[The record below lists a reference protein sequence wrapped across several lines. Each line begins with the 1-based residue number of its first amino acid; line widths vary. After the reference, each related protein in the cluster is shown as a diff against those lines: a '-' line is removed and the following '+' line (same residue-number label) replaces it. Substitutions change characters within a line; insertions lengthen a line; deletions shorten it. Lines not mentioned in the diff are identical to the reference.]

1 MRMLYMLVDASA
13 PLLLQGM
20 FLVRMLQLPRL
31 YTKTG
36 FARWVRRWF
45 HQSSREVRALANV
58 IASMFACFW
67 FLHLLT
73 CSWFFVGSME
83 GAWASAANIRD
94 LPMLEQGL
102 HSYDIRSARRAQKE
116 TQHQVSDFFMIYPV
130 SWDLELQE
138 MSEML
143 PEFLYREICR
153 EALTPFLWKHAVLH
167 DLATRHQ
174 CFQYDLCVQ
183 CMVDWN
189 VGSHEMLFSA
199 RTKCDNMLIIAQ
211 GTIAYQKSASDFLET
226 RSTCTTAT
234 TMTTIASAASL
245 SPRPSLSNLGKAHA
259 F

>member
-1 MRMLYMLVDASA
+1 
-13 PLLLQGM
+13 
-20 FLVRMLQLPRL
+20 
-31 YTKTG
+31 
-36 FARWVRRWF
+36 
-45 HQSSREVRALANV
+45 
-58 IASMFACFW
+58 
-67 FLHLLT
+67 
-73 CSWFFVGSME
+73 
-83 GAWASAANIRD
+83 
-94 LPMLEQGL
+94 
-102 HSYDIRSARRAQKE
+102 
-116 TQHQVSDFFMIYPV
+116 
-130 SWDLELQE
+130 
-138 MSEML
+138 ML

-245 SPRPSLSNLGKAHA
+245 SPRPSLSNLDTPDAILSSPGEWLCEASLWCPWLYMGRAVSETRAVLLCLSHQKLLAIASRNKEASRKLVAYARHFVRYLQQVPEEHLSDLPLDCSFEVIA
-259 F
+259 PAAKLSLEASPTSRISS